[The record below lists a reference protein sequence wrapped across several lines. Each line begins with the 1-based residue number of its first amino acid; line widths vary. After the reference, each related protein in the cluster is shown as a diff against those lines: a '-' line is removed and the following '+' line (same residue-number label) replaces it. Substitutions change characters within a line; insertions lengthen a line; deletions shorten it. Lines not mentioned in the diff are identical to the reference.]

1 MLNFFASRLRKMQVV
16 KRDERGFTLIELLVV
31 VVIIGILAA
40 IAIPTFLNQRER
52 AQNASVT
59 ADLRNA
65 ATAAQTYATAN
76 NGSYENLNQAAL
88 TDNGASLSTGNSWD
102 AVTSDDDSF
111 RISITNDNGTGTY
124 DSTADPQLIPIN

>member
-31 VVIIGILAA
+31 VIIIGILAA

-88 TDNGASLSTGNSWD
+88 TNNGASLSTGNSWD

-111 RISITNDNGTGTY
+111 QISITNDNGTGTY
-124 DSTADPQLIPIN
+124 DSTADPQLTPIN